1 MGPSAS
7 PYTGIAFAP
16 GPEAGGES
24 TQTNLREM
32 VRGNMKVTK
41 AKALK
46 ILSLLDKGI
55 TDDAMLLRWWC
66 WKTRPEDWA
75 K

>member
-1 MGPSAS
+1 
-7 PYTGIAFAP
+7 
-16 GPEAGGES
+16 
-24 TQTNLREM
+24 
-32 VRGNMKVTK
+32 MKVTK